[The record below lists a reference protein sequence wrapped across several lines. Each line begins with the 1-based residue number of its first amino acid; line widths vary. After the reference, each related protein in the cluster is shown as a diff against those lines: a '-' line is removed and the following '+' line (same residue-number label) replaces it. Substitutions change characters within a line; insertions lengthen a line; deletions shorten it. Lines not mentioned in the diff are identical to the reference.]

1 MKFGVCVLKVNKKRQ
16 ETQRK
21 EEKKAIKNFARKYKF

>member
-21 EEKKAIKNFARKYKF
+21 EEKSNKEFCP